1 MGFVCLEDIE
11 VDVKIDSKVLIKKEL
26 IDQEVENKKN
36 IGNGVEIIDIFEQM
50 DVFNKFVQK
59 MKLLGILFEK
69 L

>member
-26 IDQEVENKKN
+26 IDQEEENKKN

>member
-26 IDQEVENKKN
+26 IDQEEENKEN